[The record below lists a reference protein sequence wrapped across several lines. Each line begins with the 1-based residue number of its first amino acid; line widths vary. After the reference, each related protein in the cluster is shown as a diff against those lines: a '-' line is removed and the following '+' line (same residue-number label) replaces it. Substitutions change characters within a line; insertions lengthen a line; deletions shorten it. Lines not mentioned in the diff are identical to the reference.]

1 MNDATVGRGQV
12 LVVSGPSGAGKRAV
26 LGPAMA
32 RDPRLVHSVSAT
44 TRAPRPGEVNGRDY
58 WFVTPEAFRRHV
70 EAGDFVEWAEVHGNR
85 YGTLHEELDR
95 KLDSGHD
102 VILELDVQGM
112 RAIRAQRRDVATVFI
127 IPPSFEELERRIR
140 GRKTDTEASIMLRLT
155 NARAEMAARDEYDYV
170 VLNDDL
176 DKAIEDFLGVVRR
189 LRERR
194 KESA

>member
-1 MNDATVGRGQV
+1 
-12 LVVSGPSGAGKRAV
+12 
-26 LGPAMA
+26 MA